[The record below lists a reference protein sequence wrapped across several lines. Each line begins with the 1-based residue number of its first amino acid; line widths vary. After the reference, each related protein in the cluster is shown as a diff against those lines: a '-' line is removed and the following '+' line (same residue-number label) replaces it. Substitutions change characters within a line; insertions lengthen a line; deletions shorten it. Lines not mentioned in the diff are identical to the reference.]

1 MTYSTEESQWLMINT
16 TIKRLKQL
24 LYWMTPMDS
33 QREFVIS
40 AVAELEK
47 AKEILEKKLDKAP

>member
-24 LYWMTPMDS
+24 LYWMTPLDS
-33 QREFVIS
+33 QRKSVQL
-40 AVAELEK
+40 AVAELEN
-47 AKEILEKKLDKAP
+47 AREILRKKLDKD